1 VATSGL
7 HLSPHDLDPLDNID
21 EEEFEEVFHVPP
33 ADDLSEEKRRE
44 EVLEENEA
52 IVKDNNKPTR
62 PASSRFPIY
71 ILVLKLVLKR
81 WIALKISSSVLFLNY
96 S

>member
-7 HLSPHDLDPLDNID
+7 HLSPQDLDPLDNID

-33 ADDLSEEKRRE
+33 ADDLNEEKRRE

-52 IVKDNNKPTR
+52 IVKDNNK
-62 PASSRFPIY
+62 AY
-71 ILVLKLVLKR
+71 EAGLK
-81 WIALKISSSVLFLNY
+81 
-96 S
+96 